1 MEQLITVENLHKSYG
16 SKTVLDEVSF
26 TAQPGQII
34 GLLGP
39 NGCGKTT
46 LIKILTGLIKD
57 HTGTVRINNEEP
69 GAYSKSIVAYLP
81 EKTYLPDWM
90 RPVDAINYFADFY
103 KDFDKDKAIAMVARF
118 GLDMK
123 QRVKTMSEGQQE
135 KLRLLLVICRN
146 AQLFILD
153 EPLGGVDP
161 AADMTE
167 FKTKGN
173 VWTMLAGIGA
183 CSDSRT
189 PFLWTRNGGGITE
202 NDFGDSQTTEDDW
215 SGKLTDGVKP
225 FATSLVVMV
234 SKGAAMFELKAT
246 DLSNKTFL
254 GGTTNA
260 TTAIEIVKACGSEAG
275 DTTESEF

>member
-16 SKTVLDEVSF
+16 RKTVLDEVSF

-103 KDFDKDKAIAMVARF
+103 KDFDKDKAIAMVSRF

-123 QRVKTMSEGQQE
+123 QRVKTMSKGQQE

-161 AADMTE
+161 AARAKILDLILENRAASSTVLIS
-167 FKTKGN
+167 TH
-173 VWTMLAGIGA
+173 LIG
-183 CSDSRT
+183 DVEYIFDRV
-189 PFLWTRNGGGITE
+189 LMIKEGHLIVNKHVNELRE
-202 NDFGDSQTTEDDW
+202 
-215 SGKLTDGVKP
+215 SGKSVEEVFKEV
-225 FATSLVVMV
+225 FSYAW
-234 SKGAAMFELKAT
+234 
-246 DLSNKTFL
+246 
-254 GGTTNA
+254 
-260 TTAIEIVKACGSEAG
+260 
-275 DTTESEF
+275 

>member
-123 QRVKTMSEGQQE
+123 QRVKTMSKGQQE

-161 AADMTE
+161 AARAKILDLILENRAASSTVLIS
-167 FKTKGN
+167 TH
-173 VWTMLAGIGA
+173 LI
-183 CSDSRT
+183 SDVEYIFDRV
-189 PFLWTRNGGGITE
+189 LMINEGHLIVNKHVNELRE
-202 NDFGDSQTTEDDW
+202 
-215 SGKLTDGVKP
+215 SGKSVEEVFKEV
-225 FATSLVVMV
+225 FSYAW
-234 SKGAAMFELKAT
+234 
-246 DLSNKTFL
+246 
-254 GGTTNA
+254 
-260 TTAIEIVKACGSEAG
+260 
-275 DTTESEF
+275 

>member
-46 LIKILTGLIKD
+46 LLKILTGLIKD

-103 KDFDKDKAIAMVARF
+103 KDFDKDKAIAMVSRF

-123 QRVKTMSEGQQE
+123 QRVKTMSKGQQE

-161 AADMTE
+161 AARAKILDLILENRAASSTVLIS
-167 FKTKGN
+167 TH
-173 VWTMLAGIGA
+173 LIG
-183 CSDSRT
+183 DVEYIFDRV
-189 PFLWTRNGGGITE
+189 LMIKEGHLIVNKHVNELRE
-202 NDFGDSQTTEDDW
+202 
-215 SGKLTDGVKP
+215 SGKSVEEVFKEV
-225 FATSLVVMV
+225 FSYAW
-234 SKGAAMFELKAT
+234 
-246 DLSNKTFL
+246 
-254 GGTTNA
+254 
-260 TTAIEIVKACGSEAG
+260 
-275 DTTESEF
+275 